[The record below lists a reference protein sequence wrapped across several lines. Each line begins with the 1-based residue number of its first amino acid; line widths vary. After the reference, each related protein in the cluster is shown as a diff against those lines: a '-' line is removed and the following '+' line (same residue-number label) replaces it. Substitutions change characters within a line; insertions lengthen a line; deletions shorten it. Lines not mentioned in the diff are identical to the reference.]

1 MCVSGLFWGRR
12 QWGLHGVK
20 ENGDPLYAPSV
31 HLTSEIQH
39 VHVHVEGG
47 RSFRMF
53 TSISMSRH
61 VLAILLVTSGLDT
74 QAAPLE
80 RDGELQSRENEN
92 THITTGEPPSDRTI
106 FVMISIPCVAVLAFL
121 LGMLPR

>member
-1 MCVSGLFWGRR
+1 
-12 QWGLHGVK
+12 
-20 ENGDPLYAPSV
+20 
-31 HLTSEIQH
+31 
-39 VHVHVEGG
+39 
-47 RSFRMF
+47 MF
-53 TSISMSRH
+53 TSVSMSKH
-61 VLAILLVTSGLDT
+61 VLALLLVASGLAT

-121 LGMLPR
+121 LGMLSR